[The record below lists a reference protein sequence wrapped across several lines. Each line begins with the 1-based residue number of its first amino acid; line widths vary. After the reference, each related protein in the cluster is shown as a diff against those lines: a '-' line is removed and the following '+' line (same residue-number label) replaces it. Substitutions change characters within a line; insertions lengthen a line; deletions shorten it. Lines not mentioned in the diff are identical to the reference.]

1 MGIFPVEF
9 PTTTAGCFESFRLLH
24 YLAFIKGGI
33 RFELYAMSIV
43 LIKPKL
49 LTNLRMKIQTGRGTI
64 SLITLIAIWS
74 VSALTSLPGLA
85 VSPILGDLTK
95 IFPEATDLDIQ
106 MLTSLPS
113 LLIIP
118 FILLGG
124 KLTEKVDFVRIL
136 KIGLWLFAVS
146 GMLYLVSNK
155 MWQLIVVSALLGI
168 GAGLIIPLSTGLVSR
183 YFTGTYRVK
192 QFGFSSAITNFTLV
206 IATAVTG
213 YLAEVSWHLPFLVY
227 LLPLISILLIG
238 RLKKDRPEV
247 ASADSASS
255 KEERAVIDTGGSKYG
270 IHVKHLIELMFFY
283 GVTTYIVLA
292 VIFNLP
298 FLMEKHHFS
307 SGNSGLM
314 ISLFFLAIMAP
325 GFCLDKI
332 AATLKERTKAYSL
345 LFMAL
350 GLLLI
355 WIAPLEWLIIPGC
368 LFVGLGYGV
377 IQPMLYDKTTHT
389 ALPEKA
395 TLALAFVMMMNYLA
409 ILLYPFIVDFF
420 QWIFHTQSQE
430 FPFIFNLLITV
441 VTLFWA
447 YRRRHTFLFNDQLK

>member
-1 MGIFPVEF
+1 
-9 PTTTAGCFESFRLLH
+9 
-24 YLAFIKGGI
+24 
-33 RFELYAMSIV
+33 
-43 LIKPKL
+43 
-49 LTNLRMKIQTGRGTI
+49 MKIQTGRGTI
-64 SLITLIAIWS
+64 PLITLIAIWS
-74 VSALTSLPGLA
+74 ISALTSLPGLA

-95 IFPEATDLDIQ
+95 IFPKATDLDIQ

-124 KLTEKVDFVRIL
+124 KLTEKVDYVRVL
-136 KIGLWLFAVS
+136 KVGLWLFAAS
-146 GMLYLVSNK
+146 GILYLISNR

-168 GAGLIIPLSTGLVSR
+168 GSGLIIPLSTGLVSK
-183 YFTGTYRVK
+183 YFVGTYRVK
-192 QFGFSSAITNFTLV
+192 QFGLSSAITNFTLV

-227 LLPLISILLIG
+227 LLPLISILLVG
-238 RLKKDRPEV
+238 HLKEDQAGAV
-247 ASADSASS
+247 ASASSSATAAASTTTAASTNSTEDSESARQAAS
-255 KEERAVIDTGGSKYG
+255 IDTGGSKYG
-270 IHVKHLIELMFFY
+270 IHIKHLIELMLFY
-283 GVTTYIVLA
+283 GVITYIVIV

-314 ISLFFLAIMAP
+314 ISLFFLAITAP

-332 AATLKERTKAYSL
+332 VALLKERTKAYSL
-345 LFMAL
+345 LSMAL

-355 WIAPLEWLIIPGC
+355 WIAPLEWLIVPGC
-368 LFVGLGYGV
+368 ILVGLGYGI
-377 IQPMLYDKTTHT
+377 IQPMLYDKTTQT

-420 QWIFHTQSQE
+420 QWVFHTQSQE

-441 VTLFWA
+441 ITLFWA
-447 YRRRHTFLFNDQLK
+447 YRRRNTFLFNDQLK

>member
-1 MGIFPVEF
+1 
-9 PTTTAGCFESFRLLH
+9 
-24 YLAFIKGGI
+24 
-33 RFELYAMSIV
+33 
-43 LIKPKL
+43 
-49 LTNLRMKIQTGRGTI
+49 MKIQTGRGTI
-64 SLITLIAIWS
+64 PLITLIAIWS
-74 VSALTSLPGLA
+74 VSALTSLPGLT

-95 IFPEATDLDIQ
+95 IFPKATDLDIQ

-118 FILLGG
+118 FVLLGG

-136 KIGLWLFAVS
+136 QIGLWLFAAS
-146 GMLYLVSNK
+146 GVLYLLSNK

-168 GAGLIIPLSTGLVSR
+168 GSGLIIPLSTGLISR
-183 YFTGTYRVK
+183 YFVGAYRVK
-192 QFGFSSAITNFTLV
+192 QFGLSSSITNFTLV

-213 YLAEVSWHLPFLVY
+213 YLAEESWHLPFIVY
-227 LLPLISILLIG
+227 LLPLVSIMLIG
-238 RLKKDRPEV
+238 HLKTNRPESV
-247 ASADSASS
+247 SATSS
-255 KEERAVIDTGGSKYG
+255 QSIRAAELAAIDTGGSKYG
-270 IHVKHLIELMFFY
+270 IHIRHLIQLMAFY

-314 ISLFFLAIMAP
+314 ISLFFLAITVP

-332 AATLKERTKAYSL
+332 VGYLKERTKLYSL
-345 LFMAL
+345 LAIGL

-355 WIAPLEWLIIPGC
+355 WIAPIEWLIIPGC
-368 LFVGLGYGV
+368 ILVGLGYGV

-389 ALPEKA
+389 ALPQKT

-409 ILLYPFIVDFF
+409 ILIYPFLVDFF
-420 QWIFHTQSQE
+420 QKLFHTQSQE
-430 FPFIFNLLITV
+430 FPFVFNLLITV
-441 VTLFWA
+441 ATFFWA
-447 YRRRHTFLFNDQLK
+447 YLRRNTFLFNDQLK

>member
-1 MGIFPVEF
+1 M
-9 PTTTAGCFESFRLLH
+9 R
-24 YLAFIKGGI
+24 
-33 RFELYAMSIV
+33 
-43 LIKPKL
+43 
-49 LTNLRMKIQTGRGTI
+49 IQTGRGTI
-64 SLITLIAIWS
+64 PLITLIAIWS
-74 VSALTSLPGLA
+74 ISALTSLPGLA

-124 KLTEKVDFVRIL
+124 KLTEKVDYVRIL
-136 KIGLWLFAVS
+136 KIGLWLFAAS
-146 GMLYLVSNK
+146 GILYLISNK

-168 GAGLIIPLSTGLVSR
+168 GSGLIIPLSTGLVSR
-183 YFTGTYRVK
+183 YFVGTYRVK
-192 QFGFSSAITNFTLV
+192 QFGLSSAITNFTLV

-227 LLPLISILLIG
+227 LLPLVSILLVG
-238 RLKKDRPEV
+238 HLKTNQPGTEPVAAGSGNSTPEQ
-247 ASADSASS
+247 SA
-255 KEERAVIDTGGSKYG
+255 IDTGGSKYG
-270 IHVKHLIELMFFY
+270 IHTRHLLQLMLFY

-307 SGNSGLM
+307 SGDSGLM

-325 GFCLDKI
+325 GFGLDKI
-332 AATLKERTKAYSL
+332 VGGLKERTKAYSL
-345 LFMAL
+345 LSMTL

-355 WIAPLEWLIIPGC
+355 WIAPIEWLIIPGC
-368 LFVGLGYGV
+368 ILVGLGYGV

-389 ALPEKA
+389 ALPEKT

-420 QWIFHTQSQE
+420 QWIFHTRSQE
-430 FPFIFNLLITV
+430 FPFIFNLLITI
-441 VTLFWA
+441 VTFFWA
-447 YRRRHTFLFNDQLK
+447 YLRRNTFLFNDQLK

>member
-1 MGIFPVEF
+1 M
-9 PTTTAGCFESFRLLH
+9 R
-24 YLAFIKGGI
+24 
-33 RFELYAMSIV
+33 
-43 LIKPKL
+43 
-49 LTNLRMKIQTGRGTI
+49 IQTGRGTI
-64 SLITLIAIWS
+64 PLITLIAIWS
-74 VSALTSLPGLA
+74 ISALTSLPGLA

-124 KLTEKVDFVRIL
+124 KLTEKVDYVRIL
-136 KIGLWLFAVS
+136 KIGLWLFAAS
-146 GMLYLVSNK
+146 GILYLISNK

-168 GAGLIIPLSTGLVSR
+168 GSGLIIPLSTGLVSR
-183 YFTGTYRVK
+183 YFVGTYRVK
-192 QFGFSSAITNFTLV
+192 QFGLSSAITNFTLV

-227 LLPLISILLIG
+227 LLPLVSILLVG
-238 RLKKDRPEV
+238 HLKTNQPGTEPV
-247 ASADSASS
+247 AASS
-255 KEERAVIDTGGSKYG
+255 GNSTPEQSAIDTGGSKYG
-270 IHVKHLIELMFFY
+270 IHTRHLLQLMLFY

-307 SGNSGLM
+307 SGDSGLM

-325 GFCLDKI
+325 GFGLDKI
-332 AATLKERTKAYSL
+332 VGVLKERTKAYSL
-345 LFMAL
+345 LSMAL

-355 WIAPLEWLIIPGC
+355 WIAPIEWLIIPGC
-368 LFVGLGYGV
+368 ILVGLGYGV

-389 ALPEKA
+389 ALPEKT

-420 QWIFHTQSQE
+420 QWIFHTRSQE
-430 FPFIFNLLITV
+430 FPFIFNLLITI
-441 VTLFWA
+441 VTFFWA
-447 YRRRHTFLFNDQLK
+447 YLRRNTFLFNDQLK

>member
-1 MGIFPVEF
+1 
-9 PTTTAGCFESFRLLH
+9 
-24 YLAFIKGGI
+24 
-33 RFELYAMSIV
+33 
-43 LIKPKL
+43 
-49 LTNLRMKIQTGRGTI
+49 MKIQTGRGTI
-64 SLITLIAIWS
+64 PLITLIAIWS
-74 VSALTSLPGLA
+74 ISALTSLPGLA

-95 IFPEATDLDIQ
+95 IFPKATDLDIQ

-124 KLTEKVDFVRIL
+124 KLTEKVDYVRVL
-136 KIGLWLFAVS
+136 KVGLWLFAAS
-146 GMLYLVSNK
+146 GILYLISNR

-168 GAGLIIPLSTGLVSR
+168 GSGLIIPLSTGLVSK
-183 YFTGTYRVK
+183 YFVGTYRVK
-192 QFGFSSAITNFTLV
+192 QFGLSSAITNFTLV

-227 LLPLISILLIG
+227 LLPLVSILLVG
-238 RLKKDRPEV
+238 HLKEDRSGEV
-247 ASADSASS
+247 AFTASS
-255 KEERAVIDTGGSKYG
+255 SSAAATTVTETSPTEDSKAARQSAIDIGGSKYG
-270 IHVKHLIELMFFY
+270 IHIKHLIELMLFY
-283 GVTTYIVLA
+283 GVITYIVVV

-314 ISLFFLAIMAP
+314 ISLFFLAITAP

-332 AATLKERTKAYSL
+332 VGLFKERTKTYSL
-345 LFMAL
+345 LSIAL

-355 WIAPLEWLIIPGC
+355 WIAPIEWLIIPGC
-368 LFVGLGYGV
+368 ILVGLGYGI
-377 IQPMLYDKTTHT
+377 IQPMLYDKTTQT
-389 ALPEKA
+389 ALPQKT

-420 QWIFHTQSQE
+420 QWVFHTQSQE
-430 FPFIFNLLITV
+430 FPFIFNLLITI